1 MRNKR
6 SKTKSD
12 VKNKI
17 IKRQAD
23 EIDSMK
29 SQIERLNI
37 DNANKDELIHSVDHL
52 RDEFMGIIDSLK
64 DKESEYDKL
73 IEDLRLMRK
82 AFDREVFANR
92 WWLVKRLMK
101 V

>member
-12 VKNKI
+12 VKNRI

-23 EIDSMK
+23 EIDSLK
-29 SQIERLNI
+29 SQIEKLNI

-52 RDEFMGIIDSLK
+52 REEFEDVIDNLK
-64 DKESEYDKL
+64 AKETEYDKL
-73 IEDLRLMRK
+73 IADLRLMRK

-92 WWLVKRLMK
+92 WWIVKRLMK
-101 V
+101 I